1 MKIME
6 IFTPLGGYGQ
16 FHMFSKITK
25 FLTMPPRPRVKIG
38 NVEGR
43 LIIAEQYRQ
52 HGALWDI
59 IVNGIKRNPEL
70 SSYHTLVTN
79 SVRRRVRDNVHREVR

>member
-1 MKIME
+1 
-6 IFTPLGGYGQ
+6 
-16 FHMFSKITK
+16 
-25 FLTMPPRPRVKIG
+25 MPPRPRVKIG

-43 LIIAEQYRQ
+43 LITAEQYRQ

-79 SVRRRVRDNVHREVR
+79 SVRRRVRDYVHREIRQ

>member
-1 MKIME
+1 
-6 IFTPLGGYGQ
+6 
-16 FHMFSKITK
+16 
-25 FLTMPPRPRVKIG
+25 MPPRPRVKIE

-43 LIIAEQYRQ
+43 LIIAKQCRQ

-59 IVNGIKRNPEL
+59 IVNGIKINPEL

-79 SVRRRVRDNVHREVR
+79 SVRRRARDYVHLEVRQ

>member
-1 MKIME
+1 
-6 IFTPLGGYGQ
+6 
-16 FHMFSKITK
+16 
-25 FLTMPPRPRVKIG
+25 MPPRPRVKIG

-79 SVRRRVRDNVHREVR
+79 SVRRRV